1 MIVEHVERRV
11 GGGKRGVPMSQVT
24 HFNNVTARSCDKT
37 YSPKIV
43 DHAPMERLK
52 LSDHLLNDAVRD
64 GSPREAGKAVTN
76 FVFAI
81 GAIRARYFEVGN
93 KKMLPTCIRI
103 KSDDNI
109 IVLAWIIGHIKADKL
124 RLNIGPTSGEREFG
138 IDETNTRSRRF
149 A

>member
-1 MIVEHVERRV
+1 VSKEGL

-24 HFNNVTARSCDKT
+24 HFNNVTARSCGET
-37 YSPKIV
+37 YSAKIG
-43 DHAPMERLK
+43 DHTPMERLK

-64 GSPREAGKAVTN
+64 GSLREAGKAITN
-76 FVFAI
+76 FVFAR
-81 GAIRARYFEVGN
+81 GAIRASYFEVEN
-93 KKMLPTCIRI
+93 KKMLLTCIRI

-138 IDETNTRSRRF
+138 IDETNAWSRRF
-149 A
+149 S